1 MVLPVHML
9 IKKQINNPKGL
20 SADAIFSI
28 IELHLAETYKT
39 TRVSDSKLNIRKKY
53 TYISANS
60 REVIHKQMSFKD
72 SGYFTVNDD
81 STLFII
87 NLRKQLFFWLILSII
102 GVVITWKLWEASLLL
117 SIFLITIPILIFWI
131 VKIIELKKFMSK
143 EITEILKKLSN

>member
-1 MVLPVHML
+1 MVLLVHML
-9 IKKQINNPKGL
+9 IKKQINNPKGV

-102 GVVITWKLWEASLLL
+102 GVVITWKLWEVSLLL

>member
-1 MVLPVHML
+1 ML
-9 IKKQINNPKGL
+9 IKKQINNPKGV

-143 EITEILKKLSN
+143 EISEILKKLSN

>member
-1 MVLPVHML
+1 ML
-9 IKKQINNPKGL
+9 IKKQINNPKGV

-28 IELHLAETYKT
+28 IELHLDETYKT

-81 STLFII
+81 SPLFII

-102 GVVITWKLWEASLLL
+102 GVVITWKLWEVSLLL

-143 EITEILKKLSN
+143 EISEILKKLSN

>member
-1 MVLPVHML
+1 MVLLVHML
-9 IKKQINNPKGL
+9 IKKQINNPKGV

-81 STLFII
+81 SPLFII

-102 GVVITWKLWEASLLL
+102 GVVITWKLWEVSLLL

-143 EITEILKKLSN
+143 EISEILKKLSN

>member
-1 MVLPVHML
+1 ML
-9 IKKQINNPKGL
+9 IKKQINNPKGV

-102 GVVITWKLWEASLLL
+102 GVVITWKLWEASLLH

-143 EITEILKKLSN
+143 EISEILKKLSN

>member
-1 MVLPVHML
+1 ML
-9 IKKQINNPKGL
+9 IKKQINNPKGV

-102 GVVITWKLWEASLLL
+102 GVVITWKLWEVSLLL

-143 EITEILKKLSN
+143 EISEILKKLSN